1 MPRLALPGGWES
13 GGASLPRRDPVSE
26 SRTGVIETPRMGH
39 RSKSALRCTRCRLH
53 AASCVCEF
61 IVPIALRT
69 RVVLVMHYK
78 ELAKTTATGPMA
90 LAALGNSELHVHGL
104 RDQPVELDHLHDEE
118 RRVLVL
124 FPQAGARTLT
134 EAFRTEEAR
143 PVTLIVPDGS
153 WHQASRMPKR
163 IGALARAQ
171 PVTLP
176 SGPPTRWGLRRETD
190 PSGLATFEAIARAL
204 GYLESPLVR
213 LELEGW
219 FERMVTATYQN
230 RGHDRDAPGWI
241 VHGHSPAES

>member
-1 MPRLALPGGWES
+1 
-13 GGASLPRRDPVSE
+13 
-26 SRTGVIETPRMGH
+26 
-39 RSKSALRCTRCRLH
+39 
-53 AASCVCEF
+53 VCEF
-61 IVPIALRT
+61 IAPLELET

-90 LAALGNSELHVHGL
+90 LAALANSELQVHGL
-104 RDQPVELDHLHDEE
+104 RDQPVRLDQLHDEE

-124 FPQAGARTLT
+124 YPQAGACTLT
-134 EAFRTEEAR
+134 EAFRSEDSR

-176 SGPPTRWGLRRETD
+176 SGPPTRWGLRRETA

-204 GYLESPLVR
+204 GYLESPSVR
-213 LELEGW
+213 LELESL
-219 FERMVTATYQN
+219 FERMVTATCQN
-230 RGHDRDAPGWI
+230 RGHDRDTPGWL
-241 VHGHSPAES
+241 VHGHSPVQGSARGGDASRLVQNGISSSGGAESS